1 MALTFV
7 AGSRRFVLSGADV
20 QRYPGSTLHRLLD
33 TVDVQNGPLTLQVTN
48 VPGSPLATWPG
59 AVEVTVAV
67 YK

>member
-7 AGSRRFVLSGADV
+7 AGSRRFELSGADV

-33 TVDVQNGPLTLQVTN
+33 TIDVDDGPVTLQVDN
-48 VPGSPLATWPG
+48 VPDSPLATWPG